1 MGAGLGKL
9 DGKHAL
15 VTGASSGIGAAVA
28 RELAA
33 HGCRVSLVARR
44 RELLDALAAELPG
57 EALVLPRDL
66 ASPDEGI
73 ADELARAA
81 AEALGPIDVLVNN
94 AGMQRVSDVAD
105 DNDSE
110 TRAAVERLLAVNL
123 LFPLRLTRAVAPA
136 MVARGSGCIVDVAS
150 IAALAAPP
158 GMAAYAASKAGLAA
172 HSETMRAELAQ
183 HGVHVVT
190 VYPGP
195 VDTPMA
201 EVGWAAYESTAT
213 QRKLLPEGR
222 PDELARLMR
231 RAVERGDDRIIYP
244 RVYGGLRYLSHLA
257 RFLIDKLPPSV
268 MGR

>member
-1 MGAGLGKL
+1 M
-9 DGKHAL
+9 
-15 VTGASSGIGAAVA
+15 
-28 RELAA
+28 
-33 HGCRVSLVARR
+33 
-44 RELLDALAAELPG
+44 
-57 EALVLPRDL
+57 
-66 ASPDEGI
+66 
-73 ADELARAA
+73 
-81 AEALGPIDVLVNN
+81 AEAGPCDMLVNC
-94 AGMQRVSDVAD
+94 AGTNVLESVLDMTEAGY
-105 DNDSE
+105 E
-110 TRAAVERLLAVNL
+110 TVMGINLKSPLICAQEFARLRIDAGGGGVIVNV
-123 LFPLRLTRAVAPA
+123 T
-136 MVARGSGCIVDVAS
+136 S
-150 IAALAAPP
+150 IA
-158 GMAAYAASKAGLAA
+158 GHRGFEDHVSYAASKAGLAA